1 MLPMTKTKLR
11 RGIKRSFQVLLD
23 PHKARLLELI
33 ADTEDKK
40 ATSLMREMAYKYM
53 EENAPVEYLEAEAKD
68 EEVRLNPTSQEFKS
82 APKTEINV
90 FLGNAIRRGS

>member
-1 MLPMTKTKLR
+1 MLPMSKVKLR

-68 EEVRLNPTSQEFKS
+68 EEVRLKSNLTRVQVRIKNRDQCLSQK
-82 APKTEINV
+82 
-90 FLGNAIRRGS
+90 RH